1 MFDEQEIRKT
11 ICLMKPENQLFEI
24 RIVYG
29 NKNVYSGYFCEIDT
43 LIRELKHISYTT
55 DCNVYITLNSLNQ
68 ACYDR
73 TQKNKFERSS
83 KATTSDKDVVGYDW
97 LMVDLDPVRPA
108 GTSST
113 DEQIEKAKQLGN
125 KIFVFMQ
132 SLGFEKPLTAFSG
145 NGVHLLYRVK
155 IKNEAEKVKLLEK
168 SLKTLNMLFSTSDVD
183 VDMKYFNPSRICK
196 LYGTLAQKGTNST
209 ERPHR
214 MSKILGNYGEI
225 KATTMKYL
233 EKLCELYPKQEKP
246 QHYNHYQP
254 QEFDLENWLSNYGI
268 RYQTTVFADG
278 TKYIL
283 DCCPFDSNHKGK
295 DACLFQSRNGAIG
308 FHCFHNSCADKT
320 WQDVRLLYEPDAYSK
335 VYDRDYRR
343 PNYQNPNYI
352 IETRP
357 ELKEEEGKPVF
368 YTTEQIRLLQTPPEE
383 YMKSGIHE
391 IDRCM
396 RGLKKTYVSV
406 LSGLRA
412 SAKSSFISQ
421 MLLDIAQQG
430 YRSAIFSGELTPKN
444 FMKWMNLQAAG
455 KAYVMPTKYE
465 NFFQCKQGVEK
476 KISTWLNNKLYIYNN
491 DYGNDF
497 ELIMEQMEKAVM
509 DHKVDFIVLD
519 NLMALNI
526 SRLDHDMYK
535 QQSLFVHNLELFAK
549 RTNTH
554 VLFVAHPRKAMG
566 FLRLEDISGSNDIPN
581 RVDNAFIMHRINE
594 DFKDSYK
601 TRFNKSA
608 DHMFPNATNVIEICK
623 DRDGGIQDKFI
634 PLYFERE
641 TKRLKNEIA
650 EYKQYDWGD
659 SSDGFAPIGDEV
671 TPFGKEEE

>member
-11 ICLMKPENQLFEI
+11 IALMKPEKQLFEI
-24 RIVYG
+24 RVVFG
-29 NKNVYSGYFCEIDT
+29 NKNVYSGYFNDVDI
-43 LIRELKHISYTT
+43 LLRELKHMTYTA

-68 ACYDR
+68 ACFDR

-97 LMVDLDPVRPA
+97 LMVDLDPVRPT

-113 DEQIEKAKQLGN
+113 NEQIEKAKQLGN
-125 KIFVFMQ
+125 NIFTFMQ

-145 NGVHLLYRVK
+145 NGVHLLYRVRM
-155 IKNEAEKVKLLEK
+155 KNEAEKVKLLEK
-168 SLKTLNMLFSTSDVD
+168 SLKTLNMLFSTSEVD
-183 VDMKYFNPSRICK
+183 VDMKNFNPSRICK
-196 LYGTLAQKGTNST
+196 LYGTLAQKGTNSK

-214 MSKILGNYGEI
+214 MSKILGDNEDI
-225 KATTMKYL
+225 KATSMKYL
-233 EKLCELYPKQEKP
+233 EKLCEMYPKQEKP

-254 QEFDLENWLSNYGI
+254 QEFDLEEWLSKYNIG
-268 RYQTTVFADG
+268 YQSTAFADG

-308 FHCFHNSCADKT
+308 FHCFHNSCSDKT

-335 VYDRDYRR
+335 SYEKEYRR

-368 YTTEQIRLLQTPPEE
+368 YTTEQIRLLQAPPEE
-383 YMKSGIHE
+383 YIKSGIHE
-391 IDRCM
+391 IDRYM

-421 MLLDIAQQG
+421 ILLDVAQQG

-444 FMKWMNLQAAG
+444 FLKWMNLQAAG
-455 KAYVMPTKYE
+455 KANVVATQYE
-465 NFFQCKQGVEK
+465 NFFLCKHGVEE
-476 KISTWLNNKLYIYNN
+476 KISKWLDKKLYLYNN

-497 ELIMEQMEKAVM
+497 ELIMDQMEKAVI
-509 DHKVDFIVLD
+509 DHKVDLIILD

-526 SRLDHDMYK
+526 SRLDRDLYK
-535 QQSLFVHNLELFAK
+535 QQSLFVQDLEVFAK

-554 VLFVAHPRKAMG
+554 VLFVAHPRKAIG

-581 RVDNAFIMHRINE
+581 RVDNAFIIHRIND
-594 DFKDSYK
+594 DFKDLYK
-601 TRFNKSA
+601 TRFKKNA
-608 DHMFPNATNVIEICK
+608 DDTFPSATNVIEICK

-634 PLYFERE
+634 PLSFEKE

-650 EYKQYDWGD
+650 EYKQYGWGD
-659 SSDGFAPIGDEV
+659 SSDGFTPLGNEV
-671 TPFGKEEE
+671 TPFEEEGE